1 MVATGTTLI
10 MLFNCS
16 EKQEQIINN
25 SEVPIKQEL
34 PDLSE
39 AIQKRVEKK
48 TKRSNCNT

>member
-1 MVATGTTLI
+1 MVATSTTLI

-25 SEVPIKQEL
+25 SEVPSKQEL

-39 AIQKRVEKK
+39 AIQKRVEKNQK
-48 TKRSNCNT
+48 KQL